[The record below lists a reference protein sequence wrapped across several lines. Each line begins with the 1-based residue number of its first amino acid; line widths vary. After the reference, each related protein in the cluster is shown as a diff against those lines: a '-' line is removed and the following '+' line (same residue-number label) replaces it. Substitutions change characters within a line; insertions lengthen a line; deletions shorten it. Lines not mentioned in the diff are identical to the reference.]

1 MRQFNID
8 DLKATLKGL
17 LVRSVKRYPIMFGHL
32 RKRLNETQWWNTK
45 DLEEWQL
52 FLLNRIVSHAYRTVP
67 YYNSIMKNLCLT
79 PNAIRSFQD
88 LQKLPIISKK
98 DIKEA
103 GDSFISRKSTKMILH
118 TAYTGGTTSERLALK
133 RDLNSV
139 CYEHAFVR
147 RQFDWAGVNFRD
159 RCAYLTGRV
168 IAAHNELPRRPYVYD
183 AAMKELILSTFHL
196 SAETAITYAEA
207 IKTYKVKAL
216 VAYPSAAYV
225 LARVCVEEG
234 INVPLKCVLTTSET
248 LDEAKRKIISEAFNC
263 KVFDFYGA
271 SERVCYIHTCEYGSY
286 HILPEYGITELS
298 PAGPPHN
305 ECYRI
310 IGTGFWN
317 MAMPLIRY
325 DTGDLVQLNGNVCEC
340 GRAFP
345 VVTRIIGRDSDVLT
359 TPSGR
364 SLGATALERIMEDV
378 LFAMRNMPVL
388 QGQIIQVHA
397 NSMTLEYIP
406 LKNFSETDASKLR
419 ILVAKHL
426 PSDFE
431 VNVHPVKSI
440 SRTVTGKVVSLVL
453 SKNH

>member
-1 MRQFNID
+1 MLKFNIN

-17 LVRSVKRYPIMFGHL
+17 LIRSVKRYPIIFGHL
-32 RKRLNETQWWNTK
+32 RTTLNETQWWNTK
-45 DLEEWQL
+45 DLEKLQL

-67 YYNSIMKNLCLT
+67 YYNSVMRNCCLI
-79 PNAIRSFQD
+79 PDAIRSVQD

-98 DIKEA
+98 NIKEM
-103 GDSFISRKSTKMILH
+103 GNGFISRTSPKMILH

-133 RDLNSV
+133 RDLKSI

-147 RQFDWAGVNFRD
+147 RQFDWAGIHLLD

-168 IAAHNELPRRPYVYD
+168 IAAYNELPRRPFIYD

-196 SAETAITYAEA
+196 SAETAVTYAEA
-207 IKTYKVKAL
+207 LKTYKVKAL
-216 VAYPSAAYV
+216 VAYPSAAYI
-225 LARVCVEEG
+225 LARVCLEEG
-234 INVPLKCVLTTSET
+234 IHLSLKCVLTTSET
-248 LDEAKRKIISEAFNC
+248 LDQAKSKIISEAFNC

-286 HILPEYGITELS
+286 HIIPEYGITELS
-298 PAGPPHN
+298 PADPPHN
-305 ECYRI
+305 DCYRI

-325 DTGDLVQLNGNVCEC
+325 DTGDLVQLNGRGCEC

-345 VVTRIIGRDSDVLT
+345 VVTRIVGRDGNFLT

-364 SLGATALERIMEDV
+364 TLGATALERIMEDV
-378 LFAMRNMPVL
+378 LFAIRKMPVL
-388 QGQIIQVHA
+388 QGRIIQVHA

-406 LKNFSETDASKLR
+406 LKSFSKKDAYKLR

-426 PSDFE
+426 PADFE
-431 VNVHPVKSI
+431 VNIQPVKSI
-440 SRTVTGKVVSLVL
+440 NRTVTGKVVSLVL
-453 SKNH
+453 SKNQ